1 MACGSM
7 AQADALALL
16 KLLPQ
21 AGIDIDP
28 QRDLARFTDF
38 AVQIRYDH
46 QPDPQN
52 LECSRWNNRTEAM
65 ATTIETLIPPPPRH
79 GHNSPRHHPSRREAR
94 DKLLSE

>member
-1 MACGSM
+1 MAE
-7 AQADALALL
+7 ADALALL

-52 LECSRWNNRTEAM
+52 LERSRLVM
-65 ATTIETLIPPPPRH
+65 AITPLGSTPAGERRVTSCYLSNFLPGIEQC
-79 GHNSPRHHPSRREAR
+79 
-94 DKLLSE
+94 